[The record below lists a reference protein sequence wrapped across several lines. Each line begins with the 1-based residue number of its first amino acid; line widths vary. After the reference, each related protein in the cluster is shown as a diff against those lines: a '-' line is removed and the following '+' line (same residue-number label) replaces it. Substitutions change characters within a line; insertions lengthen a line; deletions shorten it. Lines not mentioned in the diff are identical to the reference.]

1 VAEQK
6 NGEVNGTAVATIP
19 GAKNGTAKPM
29 ATPKETPDPLLNL
42 ELGVER
48 ILPFSFWGDGDGNGG
63 GEITRDASLIPIEE
77 LVNMRRRDGQAR
89 ALIRLFTL
97 PILAAFADGEWIAPP
112 NVDLDEADAKAGK
125 EETAPEVTHPGTQ
138 PGTDSQKASQDD
150 EKGPQSDAQPSTGA
164 KDGKDTPKDS
174 KGQKRLPYEAEVEFA
189 NEMWNLPPQAGGMK
203 TTKTQVLKR
212 ILLMLT
218 DGFAAFEEVRTVPE
232 KGVLKGKVVLDELAY
247 RDSRTLRFRVD
258 DKGKF
263 NGLRQI
269 ATVNGKTVDVVIP
282 PEKCFVLTNQGEENP
297 FYGVSLFEAAYEHYQ
312 IKRKLY
318 YIAHLAAQFAAV
330 PGRIGEVP
338 QGAAPQHITAFKT
351 ALANFAFNTAAVMP
365 PGFKVV
371 PFNANSGF
379 DFLKLIDH
387 HNHMMSKSVLSG
399 FIDSEQ
405 RATLIEIGRTDPNT
419 DFFILALEAIM
430 DEIAEELS
438 TSLMPKYIDWNFGTG
453 NYPVFKFGVL
463 SDTDKAMIK
472 DIFASV
478 VTSSVLNST
487 PEFVRELEKKLAK
500 SMDLDIDYDE
510 IEAQEKKAAEEA
522 ANAAQSEADM
532 LMNPQ
537 GGGAP
542 GENGP
547 QDAQNGP
554 SEGSQPNGGPGG
566 QSGAPSPSNGNSA
579 NAGTPPTGAA
589 EVGLSAGSSAFG
601 TTDQSIDALVKA
613 AQDLFLSNAEE
624 AEAML
629 KPEA

>member
-1 VAEQK
+1 MADES
-6 NGEVNGTAVATIP
+6 VNGSASAVN
-19 GAKNGTAKPM
+19 GSVVMKNGTSKPM
-29 ATPKETPDPLLNL
+29 ATPKGTPDPLLNL

-63 GEITRDASLIPIEE
+63 GEITRDAALIPIEE
-77 LVNMRRRDGQAR
+77 LVSMRRRDGQAR

-97 PILAAFADGEWIAPP
+97 PILSAFADGEWIAPP
-112 NVDLDEADAKAGK
+112 NVDLEEAAAKSEESDTGK
-125 EETAPEVTHPGTQ
+125 
-138 PGTDSQKASQDD
+138 K
-150 EKGPQSDAQPSTGA
+150 PSE
-164 KDGKDTPKDS
+164 KDGKGAQKPSKPLKVVEDKASDS
-174 KGQKRLPYEAEVEFA
+174 KDAQGKERPPYEAEVEFA
-189 NEMWNLPPQAGGMK
+189 NEMWNLPQQAGGMK
-203 TTKTQVLKR
+203 TTKTQILKR
-212 ILLMLT
+212 MLLMLT
-218 DGFAAFEEVRTVPE
+218 DGFAAFEEVRTVPD
-232 KGVLKGKVVLDELAY
+232 KGVLEGKIVLEELAY

-258 DKGKF
+258 DQGKF

-269 ATVNGKTVDVVIP
+269 ATVNGRTVDVVIP
-282 PEKCFVLTNQGEENP
+282 KDKCFVVTNQGEENP

-338 QGAAPQHITAFKT
+338 QGAAPQHIAAFKT

-405 RATLIEIGRTDPNT
+405 RATLIEVGRTDPNT

-430 DEIAEELS
+430 DEIAEEIS
-438 TSLMPKYIDWNFGTG
+438 NTLMPKYIDWNFGTG

-463 SDTDKAMIK
+463 SDAAKTTVK
-472 DIFASV
+472 DIFTTAL
-478 VTSSVLNST
+478 TSSVLNST

-510 IEAQEKKAAEEA
+510 IEEQEKKAAEDAAKAADDEA
-522 ANAAQSEADM
+522 NM
-532 LMNPQ
+532 LLNQQP
-537 GGGAP
+537 GAE
-542 GENGP
+542 GESGP

-554 SEGSQPNGGPGG
+554 SEGSQPNGGPGP
-566 QSGAPSPSNGNSA
+566 QSGPPSPSNGSGGA
-579 NAGTPPTGAA
+579 PSGAA
-589 EVGLSAGSSAFG
+589 AVGLSNPEAFG
-601 TTDQSIDALVKA
+601 TTDQTIDDLIKA
-613 AQDLFLSNAEE
+613 AQDLFLSRADE
-624 AEAML
+624 AEDML
-629 KPEA
+629 KPEDVEA

>member
-1 VAEQK
+1 MANESVNGSVASIDK
-6 NGEVNGTAVATIP
+6 PVNGTS
-19 GAKNGTAKPM
+19 KPM
-29 ATPKETPDPLLNL
+29 ATPKGTPDPMLNL

-63 GEITRDASLIPIEE
+63 GEITRDAALIPIEE
-77 LVNMRRRDGQAR
+77 LVSMRRRDGQAR

-97 PILAAFADGEWIAPP
+97 PILSAFADGEWIAPP
-112 NVDLDEADAKAGK
+112 NVDLEEADAKVK
-125 EETAPEVTHPGTQ
+125 EA
-138 PGTDSQKASQDD
+138 
-150 EKGPQSDAQPSTGA
+150 
-164 KDGKDTPKDS
+164 DGKKPAAKKITPEKSSDKTDA
-174 KGQKRLPYEAEVEFA
+174 KGEKRLPYEAEVEFA
-189 NEMWNLPPQAGGMK
+189 NEMWNLPMQAGGMV
-203 TTKTQVLKR
+203 TSKTQVLKR

-218 DGFAAFEEVRTVPE
+218 DGFSAFEEVRTVPE
-232 KGVLKGKVVLDELAY
+232 DGVLKGKIVLQELAY

-269 ATVNGKTVDVVIP
+269 ATVNGKTVDVIIP
-282 PEKCFVLTNQGEENP
+282 PEKCFVVTNQGEENP

-338 QGAAPQHITAFKT
+338 QGAAPQHIAAFKT

-405 RATLIEIGRTDPNT
+405 RATLIEVGRTDPNT
-419 DFFILALEAIM
+419 DFFILALESIM
-430 DEIAEELS
+430 DEIAEEIS
-438 TSLMPKYIDWNFGTG
+438 HTLMPKYIDWNFGTG
-453 NYPVFKFGVL
+453 NYPIFKFGVL
-463 SDTDKAMIK
+463 SDAAKSAIQ
-472 DIFASV
+472 DIFKAV

-487 PEFVRELEKKLAK
+487 PEFVRELEKKLSK
-500 SMDLDIDYDE
+500 SLDLDIDYDE
-510 IEAQEKKAAEEA
+510 IEEQEKKAAEDAAKAAEDEA
-522 ANAAQSEADM
+522 SA
-532 LMNPQ
+532 LLNPQ
-537 GGGAP
+537 IPGAE
-542 GENGP
+542 GQTGP
-547 QDAQNGP
+547 QGAQNGP

-566 QSGAPSPSNGNSA
+566 QPGAPSPSNGNS
-579 NAGTPPTGAA
+579 GPPSGAA
-589 EVGLSAGSSAFG
+589 AVGLANPDLSPEIFG
-601 TTDQSIDALVKA
+601 TTDQTIDALVKA
-613 AQDLFLSNAEE
+613 AQELFLTNAEE
-624 AEAML
+624 ADAML
-629 KPEA
+629 KPEGADA